1 MGQHSDPRCRQGGK
15 ATCSGRRQRRNGGF
29 SLIMVSILLTAA
41 ALMMVAMLPGQ
52 EAGDSLQKSATTVE
66 RMMKIEQAT
75 TGFIAANGRRPCP
88 ADGQYDTGSHNFGL
102 EAANPGSCTGGTP
115 AAPLG
120 PDAGTGN
127 AVAGV
132 VPTKTLGLPDEYAFD
147 EWGRQ
152 ISYVVDKRATAKAS
166 CLSLQNFPIN
176 NGKGGITIKGGGGA
190 ASDAVMAAYISHG
203 PDGHGA
209 FPPQGSTVAGRI
221 NAGSIDA
228 DTLVN
233 AGVDSSFAY
242 SPGNFSNVRV
252 QKERT
257 ASFDDVVYYA
267 GYQKNQC
274 CIGDAC
280 IQYGLRIDGETGGYT
295 NAGVS
300 HGFGDLNG
308 DGYPDLIVREKDSKK
323 VYVIF
328 GSSSGYPNPLPLS
341 SLNGSNGF
349 VLSLTYADNSQA
361 YGAGGNA
368 TITTADIN
376 NDGIDDLIV
385 GSPNLS
391 YVFVLFGH
399 ANPWPATR
407 DVQSSPLNGA
417 DGFAVHTSQYTCGGI
432 MLGYGV
438 AVGDFNGDGI
448 KDLLIGQRCTSN
460 EGYAAW
466 VVFGHAN
473 PWGASRDVYASPLT
487 GSDGFQLLSNG
498 GIYYGWTV
506 GAGDIDGDG
515 IDDIFLGVAS
525 YQSMIVFG
533 KHNWTTP
540 IVVDSYVDGNTGFMV
555 TTNGGYGM
563 NYLYAADINGDGI
576 KDLIV
581 AQPYVNGH
589 NRPVWVL
596 FGHAKPWTH
605 PRNLITSPPTGTD
618 GTTITNPAVSGSLG
632 NSLDFADVNGDGITD
647 LLIGDIY
654 PNSYAGKAYLLYG
667 KSSWSAST
675 DLSTLDGTTGTVFN
689 GAAAGDYAGA
699 SVSIGDL
706 DGDGHPDLVI
716 GSYMASPNGVS
727 NAGSSYVLWGK
738 HANKWGAAF
747 NLNRIP

>member
-1 MGQHSDPRCRQGGK
+1 MTV
-15 ATCSGRRQRRNGGF
+15 AA
-29 SLIMVSILLTAA
+29 LVMVS
-41 ALMMVAMLPGQ
+41 VLPGQ
-52 EAGDSLQKSATTVE
+52 EAGNSLRKSATTVE
-66 RMMKIEQAT
+66 RMMKIERAT
-75 TGFIAANGRRPCP
+75 TGFMAAYGRRPCP
-88 ADGQYDTGSHNFGL
+88 ADGQYGVDTANFGI
-102 EAANPGSCTGGTP
+102 EAANPGTCTGGTP
-115 AAPLG
+115 AAPMG

-127 AVAGV
+127 VVAGV
-132 VPTKTLGLPDEYAFD
+132 VPTKTLGLSDDYAFD
-147 EWGRQ
+147 EWGRR
-152 ISYVVDKRATAKAS
+152 ITYVVDRRATSRSS
-166 CLSLQNFPIN
+166 CLTLQQYPLNT
-176 NGKGGITIKGGGGA
+176 GTGGVQVKDGTAGSTLGN
-190 ASDAVMAAYISHG
+190 VMAAYISHG
-203 PDGHGA
+203 ADGHGA
-209 FPPQGSTVAGRI
+209 FPMQGSGVANRI
-221 NAGSIDA
+221 NVGSTDT
-228 DTLVN
+228 DTLTN
-233 AGVDSSFAY
+233 AGVNTSFTYNTA
-242 SPGNFSNVRV
+242 NFTNVKV
-252 QKERT
+252 MNERT
-257 ASFDDVVYYA
+257 ATFDDVVYYA

-349 VLSLTYADNSQA
+349 VLSLTYADNSLA

-368 TITTADIN
+368 TVTTADIN
-376 NDGIDDLIV
+376 NDGIADLIV
-385 GSPNLS
+385 GSPTLS
-391 YVFVLFGH
+391 RVFVLFGH
-399 ANPWPATR
+399 ANPWPALR
-407 DVQSSPLNGA
+407 DVQSSHLDGT
-417 DGFAVHTSQYTCGGI
+417 DGFSVSTSEWICGGVY
-432 MLGYGV
+432 LGYGV
-438 AVGDFNGDGI
+438 AAGDFNGDGI
-448 KDLLIGQRCTSN
+448 KDLLIGQHCTSTN
-460 EGYAAW
+460 AAW

-473 PWGASRDVYASPLT
+473 PWAASRDVYAAPLT
-487 GSDGFQLLSNG
+487 GSDGFQLLSNS

-515 IDDIFLGVAS
+515 IDDLFLGVAS
-525 YQSMIVFG
+525 SQSLVLFG
-533 KHNWTTP
+533 KNTWTTP
-540 IVVDSYVDGNTGFMV
+540 ITVDTYVDGSTGFMV

-563 NYLYAADINGDGI
+563 NYLYAADINNDGI

-605 PRNLITSPPTGTD
+605 PRNLITSPPTGAD

-706 DGDGHPDLVI
+706 NGDGHPDLGI

-738 HANKWGAAF
+738 HADKWGAAF